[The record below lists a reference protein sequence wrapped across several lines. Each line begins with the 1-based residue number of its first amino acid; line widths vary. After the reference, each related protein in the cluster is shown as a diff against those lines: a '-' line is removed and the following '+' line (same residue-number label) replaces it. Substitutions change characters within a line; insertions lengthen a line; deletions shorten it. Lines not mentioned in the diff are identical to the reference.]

1 MKIRTKVILLIIPV
15 ILILIIIAG
24 AIFLRSYPAGK
35 EKLELAYRQEN
46 VAIKSIDT
54 GFQIDNTENDSNEA
68 LIFYPGGLV
77 EPEAYLFNLSEISK
91 ELQLDIFLAKFP
103 LNLGV
108 LDIDIANRIREANP
122 KVAKWYIAGHSLGG
136 SMACRNVLNN
146 MDTYEALF
154 LMSAY
159 CDLSAKEFKGK
170 VVSIVGTNDNVI
182 NKEALSSAK
191 NNLPVNNIS
200 IEIKGMTHAQF
211 GSYGEQRGDGV
222 SEISDE
228 EVVERFVEII
238 GEEI

>member
-1 MKIRTKVILLIIPV
+1 MKTRTKIILLAIPS

-24 AIFLRSYPAGK
+24 VIFLRSYPADA
-35 EKLELAYRQEN
+35 EKLAQAYKQEN
-46 VAIKSIDT
+46 IEIKSIDT
-54 GFQIDNTENDSNEA
+54 GFQIDNTENDSTEA

-77 EPEAYLFNLSEISK
+77 EPEAYLYNLSEISK
-91 ELQLDIFLAKFP
+91 ELQLDIFLVRFP

-108 LDIDIANRIREANP
+108 LDIDIANRVREANP
-122 KVAKWYIAGHSLGG
+122 KITKWYIAGHSLGG

-146 MDTYEALF
+146 LDKYKVLF

-159 CDLSAKEFKGK
+159 CDQSIKNFKGK
-170 VVSIVGTNDNVI
+170 VVSIVGSNDNVI
-182 NKEALSSAK
+182 NKEALKNSK
-191 NNLPVNNIS
+191 NNLPVNNIE

-222 SEISDE
+222 SKISDE
-228 EVVERFVEII
+228 EVVERLVEII